1 MNLLQKTLL
10 EITAPNERIRKDA
23 LALFEKNA
31 VPGGN
36 FGRLGDMGA
45 QYAGIVGK
53 VYPEPPRN
61 CMIITAA
68 DHGVVKYGISAYPM
82 ETTQHMVINYLVSKG
97 ASANAFANFSNAD
110 MVVADLGVA
119 GDLKNVPGLLHYK
132 LAYGT
137 RDFTQGPAM
146 SREQARAALE
156 IGIAIVNTKVAEGYT
171 CFSIGE
177 MGIANTTASA
187 AIVAAFTG
195 SAPEKVTGRGTGIS
209 DTRLKVKLSVIQQAL
224 ASNHPDA
231 KDGLDVL
238 AKIGG
243 FEIGALAGVILGAAA
258 NRCAV
263 IIDGLNTTAAALIAY
278 ALHPKSKEYLF
289 ASQLSGEPA
298 HLLALQHLGLEACI
312 RMDIRLGEA
321 IGASVIMSMLSLAIK
336 ALCKFISVDKL
347 PVAKISADNQL
358 DLADCIAA
366 VRPLSA
372 KAMEKCQVRLDNL
385 TKPLGSLGAFETLAL
400 KLAGITRNSKPD
412 AVKKSLIIAI
422 KKVSREQAPVLDER
436 EHMLIN
442 TFAAHISAGI
452 AFMHIEEKLQKYP
465 LTQEQVIEAI
475 KAGIKIAGQVTANEV
490 QIIGLGVLKSAIPE
504 AALTSCSD
512 RIRQSA
518 SYGKPLEIL
527 RQTGSL
533 ELAGLVG
540 SILGGAAGGAAIV
553 MDGLATGLAAFLATA
568 LAPAVKEYLIGAHI
582 SAEPQH
588 DIILEKLG
596 VPAYLNLELDL
607 GAGTG
612 AALGISLLDA
622 SLHMLKDMKTF
633 AEAKVAVA
641 QDGPGALKQCG
652 GYIE

>member
-23 LALFEKNA
+23 LALFEKTA

-146 SREQARAALE
+146 SREQARSALE
-156 IGIAIVNTKVAEGYT
+156 IGIAIVNTKAAEGYT

-209 DTRLKVKLSVIQQAL
+209 DTRWKVKLSVIQQAL

-238 AKIGG
+238 AKVGG

-278 ALHPKSKEYLF
+278 AIHPKSKEYLF

-298 HLLALQHLGLEACI
+298 HLLALQYLGLDACI
-312 RMDIRLGEA
+312 RMNIRLGEA
-321 IGASVIMSMLSLAIK
+321 IGASVVMNMLSLAIK
-336 ALCKFISVDKL
+336 ALCKSIPVDKF
-347 PVAKISADNQL
+347 PVAKIPADKQL

-385 TKPLGSLGAFETLAL
+385 TKPLGSLGAFETLVL
-400 KLAGITRNSKPD
+400 KLAGITRNPKPD

-442 TFAAHISAGI
+442 TFSSHISAGI
-452 AFMHIEEKLQKYP
+452 VFMHIEEKLQKHP

-504 AALTSCSD
+504 ATLTSCSD
-512 RIRQSA
+512 RIRQPA
-518 SYGKPLEIL
+518 FYGKPLEIL

-553 MDGLATGLAAFLATA
+553 MDGLATGLAAFFAVA

-582 SAEPQH
+582 SAEPQQ
-588 DIILEKLG
+588 DIMLEKLG
-596 VPAYLNLELDL
+596 VPAYLNLGLDL

-622 SLHMLKDMKTF
+622 SLHMLNDMKTF
-633 AEAKVAVA
+633 GEAKVAVA

-652 GYIE
+652 EYIE